1 MPSINESINSQSQL
15 NSDLVEG
22 LNVLSQ
28 NQKITFTKYVRLVL
42 PIDGFVF
49 WVKADLLSPS
59 ALYNASAY
67 NRVAYDVQGEVE
79 QDSATITVNGSLHY
93 LTQVAQDEAESM
105 AVNQVV
111 FTSTE
116 EIQDFNTIAPNILYI
131 GEFDGIRFA
140 FSRRDSFYQQAGLHH
155 YVGQAVTSIFESQLI
170 DSPQDFDSRN
180 VIVSNSLP
188 IWLLLNKIMPMYPSF
203 LVPENTEPVYA
214 AVHIDPGST
223 QAIQAAP
230 LLGPTMT
237 HTQLV
242 RESVRITMY
251 GMRNFNAL
259 DFQDYILQYA
269 LGHDDVMGISNMPVI
284 RDEKKGAAELNVIAM
299 KKSIVFDVNYYQSR
313 VNDVARKLI
322 LKAIPTFYFSSQIS
336 L

>member
-1 MPSINESINSQSQL
+1 VPSISESITSQSQL

-22 LNVLSQ
+22 ITVLSQ
-28 NQKITFTKYVRLVL
+28 SQQITFTKYVRLVL

-49 WVKADLLSPS
+49 WVKADLLSAS

-67 NRVAYDVQGEVE
+67 NRAAYDTPSGIA
-79 QDSATITVNGSLHY
+79 QDAATITVPGSLHY
-93 LTQVAQDEAESM
+93 LTQQTQEEAESM

-116 EIQDFNTIAPNILYI
+116 EIQDFNEIAPNILYI
-131 GEFDGIRFA
+131 GEFNGIRFA
-140 FSRRDSFYQQAGLHH
+140 FNRRDSFYQQSGLHH
-155 YVGQAVTSIFESQLI
+155 YVGQAVTAIFESQLI
-170 DSPQDFDSRN
+170 DSPQDFDTRN

-188 IWLLLNKIMPMYPSF
+188 IWLMLNQIMPMYPSF

-214 AVHIDPGST
+214 AVHVDPNTT
-223 QAIQAAP
+223 QAIQSAP
-230 LLGPTMT
+230 LFGPTMT

-259 DFQDYILQYA
+259 DFQDYVQQYA

-284 RDEKKGAAELNVIAM
+284 RDEKKTATELNVIAM
-299 KKSIVFDVNYYQSR
+299 KKSIVFDVNYYQTR
-313 VNDVARKLI
+313 VNDAARKLI
-322 LKAIPTFYFSSQIS
+322 LKAIPTFYFSP
-336 L
+336 